1 MIFFVPI
8 LLFFQS
14 RLYGAKLMVNQN
26 IFIDEEQDSNKEDQ
40 NKKTAKRGVVLN
52 LGQSI

>member
-1 MIFFVPI
+1 VIFFVPI
-8 LLFFQS
+8 FFFQS
-14 RLYGAKLMVNQN
+14 RFYGAKLMVNQN